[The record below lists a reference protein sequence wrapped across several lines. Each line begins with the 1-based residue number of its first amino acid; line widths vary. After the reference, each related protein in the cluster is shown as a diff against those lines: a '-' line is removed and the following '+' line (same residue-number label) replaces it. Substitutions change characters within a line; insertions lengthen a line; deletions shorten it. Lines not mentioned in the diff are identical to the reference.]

1 MIAFQRRSMSL
12 LEKVT
17 NLAVLATCVAVG
29 GDALHRHF
37 VESRAPS
44 PYQVGERLKDTPGLA
59 LSRAGRTLIIM
70 TASTCHFCDDSMP
83 FMRKL
88 TGLAEQVGTRVV
100 GVSVEDQ
107 ATNGAYLRG
116 HGVSVD
122 AVIPLKDNGLRAQPT
137 PTLLLVRKD
146 GTVISAWR
154 GKLDNA
160 GEQKVFSAIEGT
172 V

>member
-1 MIAFQRRSMSL
+1 
-12 LEKVT
+12 
-17 NLAVLATCVAVG
+17 
-29 GDALHRHF
+29 
-37 VESRAPS
+37 
-44 PYQVGERLKDTPGLA
+44 
-59 LSRAGRTLIIM
+59 
-70 TASTCHFCDDSMP
+70 MP